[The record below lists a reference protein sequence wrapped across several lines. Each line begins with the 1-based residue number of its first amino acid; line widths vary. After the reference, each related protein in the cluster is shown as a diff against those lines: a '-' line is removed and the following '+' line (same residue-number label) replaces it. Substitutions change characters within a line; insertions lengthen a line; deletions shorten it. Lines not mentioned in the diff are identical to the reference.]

1 MKLLKRIKPGTWVI
15 VGFVTFIGLVAGLM
29 IGNYVSSLPVHH
41 DVVLALYNDK
51 SETRKV
57 NDRVEIA
64 VRLDLSDTSGAKYPI
79 QLEGRQAGA
88 WQVVKKYTA
97 NKPDN
102 STVVFK
108 VHPAQAGDIVYRAEI
123 QTPSGIVT
131 SNEFVIHVTN

>member
-97 NKPDN
+97 TKPKN
-102 STVVFK
+102 TVVFR
-108 VHPAQAGDIVYRAEI
+108 VHPARTGDIVYRAEV
-123 QTPSGIVT
+123 QTPNGVLT
-131 SNEFVIHVTN
+131 TNELVLHVTN

>member
-97 NKPDN
+97 TKPKN
-102 STVVFK
+102 TVVFR
-108 VHPAQAGDIVYRAEI
+108 VHPARTGDIVYRAEV
-123 QTPSGIVT
+123 QTPGGILVT
-131 SNEFVIHVTN
+131 NELVLHVTN

>member
-1 MKLLKRIKPGTWVI
+1 VKFLKRIKPGTWVI
-15 VGFVTFIGLVAGLM
+15 VGFVTFIGLVSGLM

-88 WQVVKKYTA
+88 WQVIKKYTA
-97 NKPDN
+97 TKPKN
-102 STVVFK
+102 TVVFR
-108 VHPAQAGDIVYRAEI
+108 VHPARTGDIVYRAEV
-123 QTPSGIVT
+123 QTPNGVLIT
-131 SNEFVIHVTN
+131 NELVLHVTN